1 MSIWRTSAKCR
12 KSKEILSYPL
22 MILFFVTDKIGL
34 QMWNR
39 RHYNGLESKLSIK
52 EKDTVTNGRSSSKKD
67 AKKQAAYDMLTFV
80 LEEE

>member
-1 MSIWRTSAKCR
+1 
-12 KSKEILSYPL
+12 
-22 MILFFVTDKIGL
+22 
-34 QMWNR
+34 MWNR